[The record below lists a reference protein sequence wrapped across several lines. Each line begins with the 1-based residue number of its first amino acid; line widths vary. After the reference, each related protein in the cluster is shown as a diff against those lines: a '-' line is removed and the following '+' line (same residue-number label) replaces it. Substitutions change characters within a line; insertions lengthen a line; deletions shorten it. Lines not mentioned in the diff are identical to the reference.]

1 MNYRLGDC
9 PSIGSSNGQAS
20 PQHPASCREFP
31 PAGEGASSPLLRLG
45 VGGTRVGTTWRGAV
59 PAHLHKRVLR
69 CGGERRSSPSSL
81 ALWAKSSLRSFVRC
95 LCLQCSWRQ
104 HSSPGISGHLFVTS
118 LTNCISNFLSAFLI
132 LISYF
137 SSYESAFQGW
147 NYFSEG
153 FFV

>member
-1 MNYRLGDC
+1 MSLHWKQQWSGF
-9 PSIGSSNGQAS
+9 SS
-20 PQHPASCREFP
+20 ASCLVQ
-31 PAGEGASSPLLRLG
+31 GVSSSRRRCLLSLAQAG

-59 PAHLHKRVLR
+59 PAHLHKRVFR

-95 LCLQCSWRQ
+95 LCLQCSRRQ

-132 LISYF
+132 LISHF